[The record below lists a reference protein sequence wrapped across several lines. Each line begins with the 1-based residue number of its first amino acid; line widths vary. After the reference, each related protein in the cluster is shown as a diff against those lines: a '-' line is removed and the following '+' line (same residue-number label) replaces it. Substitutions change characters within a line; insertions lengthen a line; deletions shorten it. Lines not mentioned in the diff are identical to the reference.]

1 MAKPR
6 GNRRLGSNA
15 NGASNNT
22 NTRSL
27 SDRFREIQSA
37 PTATTLVAQPSVRRT
52 GVPNSI
58 AQRLGSNGRAGV
70 TAGRITKRTGVV
82 GGRGAR
88 AGGANS
94 RVAAAAAAAVA
105 ATGHGRGRGGRG
117 GRGRGRS
124 RGRGGKLTKH
134 SLDAELDAYMLKDE
148 KYAQSK
154 LDSDLDSYMNAND
167 EDTPME
173 TS

>member
-6 GNRRLGSNA
+6 GSRRSGKVT
-15 NGASNNT
+15 NGENNT
-22 NTRSL
+22 TTKSL

-37 PTATTLVAQPSVRRT
+37 PATITVVTQTSVRRT
-52 GVPNSI
+52 GVPNTI
-58 AQRLGSNGRAGV
+58 AQRLGSGGQRAGV
-70 TAGRITKRTGVV
+70 TAGRITKKTGVV
-82 GGRGAR
+82 GGRGGR

-105 ATGHGRGRGGRG
+105 ATGRGRGRGGRG
-117 GRGRGRS
+117 GRGRGR
-124 RGRGGKLTKH
+124 GRGVKFTKN

-148 KYAQSK
+148 KYAQNK
-154 LDSDLDSYMNAND
+154 LDADLDSYMNAND